1 MPKKPTENPLA
12 DWPGFSAPQYTQI
25 PDEFFDHVAP
35 FLSEA
40 ELRVMLYILRRTFGW
55 KKESDTIST
64 SQIEGGIIKKD
75 GTRLDHGAH
84 VAHSTAVRAITGLVA
99 KGLITQEH
107 QSSAE
112 KGNEAT
118 LYHVRMRPLFHSATR
133 ESQGE
138 TTPSSAIELPLVS
151 QQNTQQ
157 TVSKDSKQ
165 EDAPT
170 PIDPTKMTPEELIA
184 WTEQTAPLRGRSKRS

>member
-1 MPKKPTENPLA
+1 MPKKATENPLA

-84 VAHSTAVRAITGLVA
+84 VAHSTAVRAIAGLVA

-112 KGNEAT
+112 NGNEAT

-133 ESQGE
+133 ESHSE
-138 TTPSSAIELPLVS
+138 TTPSSTVEPPLVS

-165 EDAPT
+165 EGT
-170 PIDPTKMTPEELIA
+170 PPIIDPLTLPIEQQAMWLEHTK
-184 WTEQTAPLRGRSKRS
+184 PLRGKRR